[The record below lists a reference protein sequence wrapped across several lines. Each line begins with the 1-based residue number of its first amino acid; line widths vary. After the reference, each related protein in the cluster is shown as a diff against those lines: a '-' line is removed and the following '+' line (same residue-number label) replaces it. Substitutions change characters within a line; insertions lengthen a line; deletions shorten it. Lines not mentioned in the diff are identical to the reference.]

1 MIFTLTDRH
10 YNPLDSYE
18 TDDYL
23 IGRYIGS
30 ILETLDLNISLT
42 SLKAEHW
49 VRGNYIMCRDSTGR
63 GYWFTIYDDED
74 SLNGDDRALSC
85 YSGTIDIV
93 AEECPPFEETVPRSF
108 GWYFSK
114 VFIDTGI
121 QLGINELS
129 GMTRTLKFESKDATN
144 AEMLQFVLNA
154 FDNAEAR
161 LDVAFDG
168 SRPTRLTLNVFK
180 RLGETVPKVLLSD
193 ESDSLTDLDRTG
205 SISDLG
211 TSLLCYGAQ
220 DDNQKEIS
228 LVGKYYEEKDSNGN
242 ILYVSPKD
250 SPRIFSVKAHEE
262 YYVQLPGK
270 KTGEFDGYINRS
282 YQSEASTQDS
292 LWNEGLAQLKK
303 IDHAIVDYKATGYVE
318 GCDIGDN
325 VQIAA
330 HRMRPAVMVSAR
342 LTTFKFNEDDP
353 ERNEYEF
360 TNFVDL
366 ESNLDDM
373 SDIINKIK
381 DQIVYVIDQSVE
393 YCLSDQGT
401 TAPEIGWSNL
411 NPGAVKGKWLW
422 TRTKIDYSNGTSSV
436 SEVPTYSGVNGE
448 PGKDGEQ
455 GPQGEPGSKGEP
467 GTPGADGRTPYLH
480 TAYANSADGLI
491 DFTPDSTSAV
501 GYDVLDI
508 SKWSKNTPA
517 SNSTYKFTQTGG
529 NVYKVTG
536 KGTGGIE
543 VFSNSF
549 SVKKGDTLRFTI
561 EFVNR
566 LQFNLWNGVG
576 LRFGVASVYSESYT
590 LTSAIVLPNTIT
602 ERTQYTFD
610 YTATTDVVWMLLNF
624 AGVADSSTV
633 DLDLK
638 INIQNLTTEKTYD
651 YLGTM
656 TDFIE
661 LDSLNP
667 TDYSWVKVK
676 GDTGPQ
682 GPKGDIG
689 SSGSDG
695 KDGVDA
701 LPVFSGYVTNEAI
714 ILSATNSGAVSD
726 FSKATGTFV
735 TYLGQDQLTSGVTY
749 SRVSQ
754 SGVTATINQ
763 TTGAYSVTAASA
775 DTGMAVFKAVYQGI
789 ELQKI
794 VSVTKAKQ
802 GNTGDTGA
810 KGADGKDGANG
821 AKGEP
826 GDDGVSSYLH
836 TAWKMADGAFTTE
849 YPQENLIILS
859 QLVNGAY
866 DQTTGLPTS
875 GPDLKRNTV
884 PIILE
889 SGASYVVSNSKPTK
903 SMRFFF
909 YDADGGYVSNY
920 NTSSAVHKIIIPSN
934 ATKMNYVL
942 WSESSTDGSYVYWK
956 LEKGDTP
963 TIYTPAPSDDYTL
976 AYPKYR
982 GEYTDTIEADS
993 TDPNRYTWT
1002 AYLGE
1007 QGPPTGVISQS
1018 TVPSSPYVGMLWQ
1031 NTGDIAGYINP
1042 ATYRWNGSSWEIYQF
1057 TAQNILAETF
1067 TGFVFQ
1073 GVKFIGSEFISNYS
1087 ITKDSKTV
1095 EGTLSIGNG
1104 NVLNDYSDSDGVVG
1118 KFTIDESGAIINQR
1132 TLPSGIGEKYELTP
1146 YSLALDGET
1155 YRGNV
1160 TARQLSQLNAVGD
1173 RLWDG
1178 AWHMSASQTIT
1189 PDRPLSSCLTGWL
1202 LEFQGYS
1209 SNTAQDT
1216 DYSYIAV
1223 PKSHSVYHSGKP
1235 MSPAVTVYGGAITR
1249 KILYIT
1255 DTTIK
1260 GHANNAASPASGAVL
1275 TAVYAN

>member
-93 AEECPPFEETVPRSF
+93 AEECPPFEDTVPRSF

-161 LDVAFDG
+161 LDVTFDG

-205 SISDLG
+205 SISELG

-303 IDHAIVDYKATGYVE
+303 IDHAIVDYKASGYVE

-381 DQIVYVIDQSVE
+381 DQIVYVIDQAVE
-393 YCLSDQGT
+393 YCLADQGT
-401 TAPEIGWSNL
+401 TAPETGWTNL

-436 SEVPTYSGVNGE
+436 SEVATYSGVNGE
-448 PGKDGEQ
+448 PGTSPIITPNDDGTITIVDEEGTKVTPDLT
-455 GPQGEPGSKGEP
+455 GPQGDQGVGVDSENTKTDYQLHTLATTPP
-467 GTPGADGRTPYLH
+467 TGTWSADLPAVTVGKYLWTRTILVFTDGTESTPVYSVSGGPGADGE
-480 TAYANSADGLI
+480 N
-491 DFTPDSTSAV
+491 
-501 GYDVLDI
+501 
-508 SKWSKNTPA
+508 
-517 SNSTYKFTQTGG
+517 
-529 NVYKVTG
+529 
-536 KGTGGIE
+536 
-543 VFSNSF
+543 
-549 SVKKGDTLRFTI
+549 GD
-561 EFVNR
+561 
-566 LQFNLWNGVG
+566 
-576 LRFGVASVYSESYT
+576 
-590 LTSAIVLPNTIT
+590 
-602 ERTQYTFD
+602 
-610 YTATTDVVWMLLNF
+610 
-624 AGVADSSTV
+624 
-633 DLDLK
+633 
-638 INIQNLTTEKTYD
+638 
-651 YLGTM
+651 
-656 TDFIE
+656 
-661 LDSLNP
+661 
-667 TDYSWVKVK
+667 
-676 GDTGPQ
+676 
-682 GPKGDIG
+682 
-689 SSGSDG
+689 
-695 KDGVDA
+695 DA
-701 LPVFSGYVTNEAI
+701 LPIFDGHLTAPAI
-714 ILSATNSGAVSD
+714 TLSATNSGTVSD

-754 SGVTATINQ
+754 SGVTATINT

-775 DTGMAVFKAVYQGI
+775 DSGMVVFKAVYQGI

-802 GNTGDTGA
+802 GNTGATGP
-810 KGADGKDGANG
+810 KGSDGKDGVNG
-821 AKGEP
+821 VKGDP
-826 GDDGVSSYLH
+826 GEDGVSSYLH
-836 TAWKMADGAFTTE
+836 VGWLMADGTFTTV
-849 YPQENLIILS
+849 YPQENLYAVRNWATLG
-859 QLVNGAY
+859 QTGYVNASGTISTSTNNGHSGFVSLAGIANFAY
-866 DQTTGLPTS
+866 SIKVLA
-875 GPDLKRNTV
+875 NT
-884 PIILE
+884 PIIAFYSSNDFNGFISRKFL
-889 SGASYVVSNSKPTK
+889 STSQVFSPPAGATHYILCGPLTAEV
-903 SMRFFF
+903 
-909 YDADGGYVSNY
+909 
-920 NTSSAVHKIIIPSN
+920 
-934 ATKMNYVL
+934 
-942 WSESSTDGSYVYWK
+942 K
-956 LEKGDTP
+956 LEIGTAP
-963 TIYTPAPSDDYTL
+963 TIYTPSPSEDYSM

-993 TDPNRYTWT
+993 TDPSKYTWT

-1007 QGPPTGVISQS
+1007 QGPPTGVISQN

-1042 ATYRWNGSSWEIYQF
+1042 ATYRWNGSAWEIYQF

-1087 ITKDSKTV
+1087 ITKDGKTV
-1095 EGTLSIGNG
+1095 DGTLSIGNG

-1132 TLPSGIGEKYELTP
+1132 MLPTGIGEKYELTP

-1173 RLWDG
+1173 RLWSG

>member
-129 GMTRTLKFESKDATN
+129 GMTRTLKFDSQNATN

-161 LDVAFDG
+161 LDVTFDG
-168 SRPTRLTLNVFK
+168 SRPTKLTLNVFK

-205 SISDLG
+205 SISELG

-373 SDIINKIK
+373 SDIISKIK

-393 YCLSDQGT
+393 YCLADQGA
-401 TAPEIGWSNL
+401 TAPETGGSNV

-436 SEVPTYSGVNGE
+436 SEVATYSGVNGE
-448 PGKDGEQ
+448 PGTSPIVTPNDDGTITIVDEEGTKTTPDLT
-455 GPQGEPGSKGEP
+455 GPQGDQGVGVDSENTK
-467 GTPGADGRTPYLH
+467 TDYQLH
-480 TAYANSADGLI
+480 TSATTPPTGTWLAEPPAVTVGKYLWTRTILEYTDG
-491 DFTPDSTSAV
+491 TKA
-501 GYDVLDI
+501 
-508 SKWSKNTPA
+508 TPA
-517 SNSTYKFTQTGG
+517 YSVSGG
-529 NVYKVTG
+529 
-536 KGTGGIE
+536 
-543 VFSNSF
+543 
-549 SVKKGDTLRFTI
+549 
-561 EFVNR
+561 
-566 LQFNLWNGVG
+566 
-576 LRFGVASVYSESYT
+576 
-590 LTSAIVLPNTIT
+590 P
-602 ERTQYTFD
+602 
-610 YTATTDVVWMLLNF
+610 
-624 AGVADSSTV
+624 
-633 DLDLK
+633 
-638 INIQNLTTEKTYD
+638 
-651 YLGTM
+651 
-656 TDFIE
+656 
-661 LDSLNP
+661 
-667 TDYSWVKVK
+667 

-682 GPKGDIG
+682 GP
-689 SSGSDG
+689 
-695 KDGVDA
+695 
-701 LPVFSGYVTNEAI
+701 
-714 ILSATNSGAVSD
+714 
-726 FSKATGTFV
+726 
-735 TYLGQDQLTSGVTY
+735 
-749 SRVSQ
+749 
-754 SGVTATINQ
+754 
-763 TTGAYSVTAASA
+763 
-775 DTGMAVFKAVYQGI
+775 
-789 ELQKI
+789 
-794 VSVTKAKQ
+794 
-802 GNTGDTGA
+802 
-810 KGADGKDGANG
+810 
-821 AKGEP
+821 
-826 GDDGVSSYLH
+826 
-836 TAWKMADGAFTTE
+836 
-849 YPQENLIILS
+849 
-859 QLVNGAY
+859 
-866 DQTTGLPTS
+866 
-875 GPDLKRNTV
+875 
-884 PIILE
+884 
-889 SGASYVVSNSKPTK
+889 
-903 SMRFFF
+903 
-909 YDADGGYVSNY
+909 
-920 NTSSAVHKIIIPSN
+920 
-934 ATKMNYVL
+934 
-942 WSESSTDGSYVYWK
+942 
-956 LEKGDTP
+956 
-963 TIYTPAPSDDYTL
+963 
-976 AYPKYR
+976 
-982 GEYTDTIEADS
+982 
-993 TDPNRYTWT
+993 
-1002 AYLGE
+1002 
-1007 QGPPTGVISQS
+1007 PTGIVAQD
-1018 TVPSSPYVGMLWQ
+1018 TVPSSPYIGMLWQ

-1042 ATYRWNGSSWEIYQF
+1042 ATYRWNGSAWEIYQF

-1073 GVKFIGSEFISNYS
+1073 GVKFIGSEFISNYN
-1087 ITKDSKTV
+1087 ITKDGKTV
-1095 EGTLSIGNG
+1095 DGTLSIGNG

-1132 TLPSGIGEKYELTP
+1132 MLPTGIGEKYELTP

-1155 YRGNV
+1155 YRGSIN
-1160 TARQLSQLNAVGD
+1160 AKELSRLNAVGEMI
-1173 RLWDG
+1173 WSG
-1178 AWHMSASQTIT
+1178 GWHMSASQTVT
-1189 PDRPLSSCLTGWL
+1189 PYRSLSSCLTGWL
-1202 LEFQGYS
+1202 LEFQGFS
-1209 SNTAQDT
+1209 SNVAQDT
-1216 DYSYIAV
+1216 DYSYVFV
-1223 PKSHSVYHSGKP
+1223 PKSHPVYHSGKP
-1235 MSPAVTVYGGAITR
+1235 ISPAVTVYGGAITR

-1260 GHANNAASPASGAVL
+1260 GHANNAASPASGAIL
-1275 TAVYAN
+1275 TAVYVN